1 MTILPIPAFKDNYI
15 WIVHDEQ
22 YAIVVDPGDASPVI
36 SYLDRHHLK
45 PLAIVI
51 THHHP
56 DHIGGI
62 KELVELYNTPVY
74 GPHLEK
80 IPCMTHPLGEG
91 DKIEFSA
98 LSFRAN
104 VIEIPGHTHGHIA
117 YLWDGGMFCG
127 DTLFSCGCGMLKE
140 GTPQQLQHS
149 LQRLAS
155 QPDDTLV
162 YCTHEYTEFNTQFA
176 LKCEPGN
183 DALQQRMSDTLVL
196 RRQNKPTLPSTI
208 RLEKATNPFLRCN
221 EPEITRQIEQELS
234 IKLPVDNELAVFSA
248 LLNWRDH

>member
-98 LSFRAN
+98 LNFRAN

-234 IKLPVDNELAVFSA
+234 IKLPADNELAVFSA

>member
-1 MTILPIPAFKDNYI
+1 MTIFPIPAFKDNYI